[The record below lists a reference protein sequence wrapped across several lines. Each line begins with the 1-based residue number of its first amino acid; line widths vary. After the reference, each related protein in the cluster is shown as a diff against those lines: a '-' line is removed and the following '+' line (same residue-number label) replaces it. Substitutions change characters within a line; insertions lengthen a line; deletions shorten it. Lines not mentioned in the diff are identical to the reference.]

1 MADWYQKKTFGS
13 LAQTMADR
21 FGDRE
26 ALVFRDERYTFAEV
40 LARIDEVAKGLM
52 ALGVQPGDHVALW
65 MMNRAEW
72 IFAMFALAKIG
83 AVQVPVNTRFRTHDL
98 AYLLQ
103 QSDTHYLIAHD
114 TSGPINYLEMITEV
128 VRLPD
133 TGCEINDPDYP
144 ELKQVIIFG
153 EPGHP
158 GCVGWDNML
167 STAGSIDDDALATR
181 AAAVDPDDPV
191 FIMYTSGTTGFPK
204 GVMHNHIMLR
214 LIEERGF
221 RLSITQND
229 TILNYLP
236 LFHLFSYS
244 EGALMSM
251 LTGARQILTETF
263 DPDECMAL
271 IESERATVLHGF
283 ETHLK
288 DLMEAHE
295 RRQGDISTLRTG
307 LFACGMKSSAPIC
320 RRAAEVLAPLVT
332 ITGYGMSEMGAGTMI
347 GSLADSVEQRAETS
361 GYIAPGYECKIID
374 VDTGA
379 EQPVGIPGE
388 IVFRGYGMMLCYYKK
403 PQETAACYDA
413 DGWFHTGD
421 TGVYRA
427 DGYMRFLGRYKDMLK
442 VGGENVDPME
452 VEGLLLQFNGV
463 QQVAVVSFPDP
474 RLTEVPVAFV
484 QRTPDTDID
493 ENDVIEYCRGKVAT
507 FKIPRHVIFIDE
519 FPMTASGKI
528 RKVEL
533 REIALDQLTPEAKQS
548 TG

>member
-128 VRLPD
+128 VSLPD

-221 RLSITQND
+221 RLSITEND

-251 LTGARQILTETF
+251 LTGARQVLTETF

-271 IESERATVLHGF
+271 IERERATVLHGF

-374 VDTGA
+374 ADTGA

-463 QQVAVVSFPDP
+463 QHVAVVSFPDP

-484 QRTPDTDID
+484 QRTPDTDIG

>member
-128 VRLPD
+128 VSLPD

-221 RLSITQND
+221 RLSITEND

-374 VDTGA
+374 ADTGA

-484 QRTPDTDID
+484 QRTPDTDIG